1 MIIINSLFLI
11 QLFGYFTNIASRL
24 YLKTLLYILYIQ
36 PRDTK
41 LPKTTEQPLSI
52 KYEPL
57 GKGRHW
63 SMGLLIYIQSPVGI
77 SVTELAGWWPFCRNF
92 QNYRRRLVCCHWV
105 PILNYSLFQFACVR
119 MLEFYLIEKALLLYL
134 LSVMFFPYYL
144 TWLYIWQIQL
154 IQALSDS
161 HLWFRFK

>member
-57 GKGRHW
+57 GKGRH
-63 SMGLLIYIQSPVGI
+63 
-77 SVTELAGWWPFCRNF
+77 
-92 QNYRRRLVCCHWV
+92 
-105 PILNYSLFQFACVR
+105 
-119 MLEFYLIEKALLLYL
+119 
-134 LSVMFFPYYL
+134 
-144 TWLYIWQIQL
+144 
-154 IQALSDS
+154 
-161 HLWFRFK
+161 